1 MIMSD
6 EEYESGFF
14 PIWNILTFVLS
25 GSEKLYHIVQRM
37 VRYRNDYKAR
47 YVHFEQLRRNI
58 ELVKEGIPTLMEF
71 RKNSSKLKERKV

>member
-1 MIMSD
+1 MSD

-37 VRYRNDYKAR
+37 VRYRNDS
-47 YVHFEQLRRNI
+47 EQDMFTLNSLEETLYWISQRRNSH
-58 ELVKEGIPTLMEF
+58 LDGVQK
-71 RKNSSKLKERKV
+71 K